1 MIAIS
6 LKSKSLWSLN
16 RVNFDK
22 TLIISQSGFA
32 TATVSSGGKFL
43 LRILSRSKSGNGVF
57 FVKMTDNRGRI
68 FYEKKIKAPKGSW
81 SEFIESIAVS
91 PENQEFSIRIDRGG
105 IGFGRVELSRFEL
118 SKPIEKPEEK
128 PAKKEKKVSEATL
141 LPSTRVSRL
150 AIVIPYS
157 IYGGA
162 EVYLKNMLDR
172 SHIGAEINFLY
183 MGRNK
188 LSSHLS
194 QYNHISV
201 GSLNKLK
208 HNLITGDYDAVV
220 YYNSSRIY
228 SFLSQ
233 LKGDGVISSDL
244 VEIYHSNFK
253 WSDSLSSIP
262 YRENISKIIR
272 VSDSLCNDISGDFH
286 LKTIPVSIDLNL
298 FKPTQSVVI
307 KRQLG
312 LSKFRCIFG
321 MVARLSDEKNIDYAI
336 DIFERLNDCALIILG
351 DGPLRKRL
359 SDKIS
364 GGNMSN
370 VRLLGHKSNVQDF
383 YNIFD
388 ASILTSKNEG
398 TPFSI
403 VESLAYEL
411 PIFTTNVGEI
421 GFSFKDLS
429 SISFLTK
436 NLELDVE
443 MIRDFSIKITR
454 HPESRSFVENRHNA
468 NINSKLFL
476 EYIRGSFLELSAMK
490 KGSPLL
496 PGRYY

>member
-1 MIAIS
+1 
-6 LKSKSLWSLN
+6 
-16 RVNFDK
+16 
-22 TLIISQSGFA
+22 
-32 TATVSSGGKFL
+32 
-43 LRILSRSKSGNGVF
+43 
-57 FVKMTDNRGRI
+57 
-68 FYEKKIKAPKGSW
+68 
-81 SEFIESIAVS
+81 
-91 PENQEFSIRIDRGG
+91 
-105 IGFGRVELSRFEL
+105 
-118 SKPIEKPEEK
+118 
-128 PAKKEKKVSEATL
+128 
-141 LPSTRVSRL
+141 
-150 AIVIPYS
+150 
-157 IYGGA
+157 
-162 EVYLKNMLDR
+162 MLDR
-172 SHIGAEINFLY
+172 SHIGAEINLLY

-201 GSLNKLK
+201 ESLNKLK

-253 WSDSLSSIP
+253 WSDSLSSIS

-370 VRLLGHKSNVQDF
+370 VKLLGHKSNVQDF

-468 NINSKLFL
+468 NIIQSYFWS
-476 EYIRGSFLELSAMK
+476 I
-490 KGSPLL
+490 
-496 PGRYY
+496 